1 MLNLQPV
8 IWMYF
13 GSVTSVLE
21 AIPLGFLL
29 VYALLL
35 LRRSRIQNQLQR
47 TLVTFV
53 AVAGIGGGIGA
64 VGLGAGLFNLP
75 YVNYYLH
82 DLRTTMAHTHLAF
95 PLAYGLPSMLMW
107 VVAFVFVGKL
117 TDRDLKLASLGAII
131 MGVGFYLQAF
141 ITLLPLGA
149 LQLSKEMSFGYWFA
163 KSIFAPIGDVGFWQL
178 PVVQQLVWIRMFGD
192 VVAGIG
198 MGIIAL
204 IVIVRFFGK
213 PKVSMQTT

>member
-1 MLNLQPV
+1 
-8 IWMYF
+8 
-13 GSVTSVLE
+13 
-21 AIPLGFLL
+21 
-29 VYALLL
+29 
-35 LRRSRIQNQLQR
+35 
-47 TLVTFV
+47 
-53 AVAGIGGGIGA
+53 
-64 VGLGAGLFNLP
+64 
-75 YVNYYLH
+75 
-82 DLRTTMAHTHLAF
+82 
-95 PLAYGLPSMLMW
+95 
-107 VVAFVFVGKL
+107 
-117 TDRDLKLASLGAII
+117 

-149 LQLSKEMSFGYWFA
+149 LQLSNEMSFGYWFS
-163 KSIFAPIGDVGFWQL
+163 KSIFAPIGDAGFWQL